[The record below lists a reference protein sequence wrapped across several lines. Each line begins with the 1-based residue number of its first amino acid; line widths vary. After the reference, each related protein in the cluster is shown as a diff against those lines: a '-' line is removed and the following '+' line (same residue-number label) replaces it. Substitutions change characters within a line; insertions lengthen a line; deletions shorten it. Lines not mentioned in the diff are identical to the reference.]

1 MPSRPTLLFIL
12 ALPVGAVVYTFAAQV
27 IETLFPKEPILSLLI
42 PLFFAGLAMMPL
54 IIPFFDRKAK
64 QDLAEYHRLQE
75 AEASSDADHADDPS
89 EAVDPSAADDP
100 SAAADDA
107 AHEIASDSNDTGG
120 TDR

>member
-12 ALPVGAVVYTFAAQV
+12 ALPVGAVVYTAAARV
-27 IETLFPKEPILSLLI
+27 IEELFPKEPILSLLI

-64 QDLAEYHRLQE
+64 QDLAEYHRQQE
-75 AEASSDADHADDPS
+75 ADASSDVDHD
-89 EAVDPSAADDP
+89 
-100 SAAADDA
+100 DDA
-107 AHEIASDSNDTGG
+107 RASDDTAHEIASDPNDPGG

>member
-12 ALPVGAVVYTFAAQV
+12 SLPVGAVVYTVAAQV

-64 QDLAEYHRLQE
+64 ADLAAYRASQAAAGIETARDGLGG
-75 AEASSDADHADDPS
+75 EASDGEAPKDHEADDEGP
-89 EAVDPSAADDP
+89 
-100 SAAADDA
+100 
-107 AHEIASDSNDTGG
+107 G
-120 TDR
+120 TQEPPR

>member
-12 ALPVGAVVYTFAAQV
+12 SLPVGAVVYTIAAQV
-27 IETLFPKEPILSLLI
+27 IEALFPKEPILSLLL

-64 QDLAEYHRLQE
+64 QDLAEYHRQQE
-75 AEASSDADHADDPS
+75 AEAAADVDDPAATPDDAD
-89 EAVDPSAADDP
+89 
-100 SAAADDA
+100 
-107 AHEIASDSNDTGG
+107 HEIASDPNDAGG

>member
-12 ALPVGAVVYTFAAQV
+12 ALPVGAVVYSIAAQAMQA
-27 IETLFPKEPILSLLI
+27 LFPKEPILSLLL

-64 QDLAEYHRLQE
+64 QDLAEYHRQQE
-75 AEASSDADHADDPS
+75 IEAASEVDDDSATSDDADQ
-89 EAVDPSAADDP
+89 
-100 SAAADDA
+100 
-107 AHEIASDSNDTGG
+107 EIASDPNDTGG

>member
-12 ALPVGAVVYTFAAQV
+12 ALPVGAVVYTAAAQV
-27 IETLFPKEPILSLLI
+27 IETLFPKEPILSLLL

-64 QDLAEYHRLQE
+64 QDLAEYRRLQE
-75 AEASSDADHADDPS
+75 AEPSSHVDDPPD
-89 EAVDPSAADDP
+89 VDEPSAAP
-100 SAAADDA
+100 DDA
-107 AHEIASDSNDTGG
+107 DHEIASEANDTGG

>member
-12 ALPVGAVVYTFAAQV
+12 ALPVGAVVYTVAAQV

-75 AEASSDADHADDPS
+75 AEASSVADDAEHADDQS
-89 EAVDPSAADDP
+89 DADDP

>member
-1 MPSRPTLLFIL
+1 MPSRPTLLFIV
-12 ALPVGAVVYTFAAQV
+12 ALPVGAVVYTVAAQA
-27 IETLFPKEPILSLLI
+27 IEALFPKEPILSLLI

-75 AEASSDADHADDPS
+75 AEAASDADDLSD
-89 EAVDPSAADDP
+89 ADDP
-100 SAAADDA
+100 SAAADEA
-107 AHEIASDSNDTGG
+107 AHEIASDPNDTGG

>member
-12 ALPVGAVVYTFAAQV
+12 ALPVGAVVYTAAARV
-27 IETLFPKEPILSLLI
+27 IEELFPKEPILALLI

-64 QDLAEYHRLQE
+64 QDLAEYHRQQE
-75 AEASSDADHADDPS
+75 AEA
-89 EAVDPSAADDP
+89 AADV
-100 SAAADDA
+100 DDDGA
-107 AHEIASDSNDTGG
+107 TSDDTDQEIASEPNDSGG

>member
-12 ALPVGAVVYTFAAQV
+12 ALPVGAVVYSIAAQA
-27 IETLFPKEPILSLLI
+27 IEALFPKEPILALLI

-64 QDLAEYHRLQE
+64 QDLAEYRRQQE
-75 AEASSDADHADDPS
+75 AEAPADI
-89 EAVDPSAADDP
+89 DDP
-100 SAAADDA
+100 SAAPDDA
-107 AHEIASDSNDTGG
+107 DHEIASDPNDTGG

>member
-12 ALPVGAVVYTFAAQV
+12 SLPVGAVVYSIAAQAMQAV
-27 IETLFPKEPILSLLI
+27 FPKEPILALLI

-64 QDLAEYHRLQE
+64 QDLAEYRRQQA
-75 AEASSDADHADDPS
+75 AEAPSDG
-89 EAVDPSAADDP
+89 DDP
-100 SAAADDA
+100 SAAPDDA
-107 AHEIASDSNDTGG
+107 DHEIASDPNDTGG

>member
-12 ALPVGAVVYTFAAQV
+12 ALPVGAVVYTVAAQA
-27 IETLFPKEPILSLLI
+27 IEALFPKEPILSLLI

-64 QDLAEYHRLQE
+64 QDLAEYRRLQA
-75 AEASSDADHADDPS
+75 AEPPSDGDEPSDDDASATSDDADHA
-89 EAVDPSAADDP
+89 
-100 SAAADDA
+100 
-107 AHEIASDSNDTGG
+107 IASDPNDTGG

>member
-12 ALPVGAVVYTFAAQV
+12 SLPVGAVVYTVAAQV

-75 AEASSDADHADDPS
+75 AEALSDADD
-89 EAVDPSAADDP
+89 ADDP
-100 SAAADDA
+100 SAAAEPSTAADDA
-107 AHEIASDSNDTGG
+107 AHEIASDPNDTGG

>member
-12 ALPVGAVVYTFAAQV
+12 SLPVGAVVYTVAAQV

-75 AEASSDADHADDPS
+75 AEASSDADHA
-89 EAVDPSAADDP
+89 EHADDQ
-100 SAAADDA
+100 SDAADDA
-107 AHEIASDSNDTGG
+107 AHEIASDSNATGG

>member
-12 ALPVGAVVYTFAAQV
+12 SLPVGAVVYTVAAQV

-75 AEASSDADHADDPS
+75 AEA
-89 EAVDPSAADDP
+89 EAASAAADP

-107 AHEIASDSNDTGG
+107 AHEIASDPNDTGG

>member
-12 ALPVGAVVYTFAAQV
+12 ALPVGAVVYTVAAQV

-64 QDLAEYHRLQE
+64 QDLAEYRRQQE
-75 AEASSDADHADDPS
+75 TGAVSETDGSQGPPDDAEA
-89 EAVDPSAADDP
+89 
-100 SAAADDA
+100 
-107 AHEIASDSNDTGG
+107 EIASDANETEGPID
-120 TDR
+120 DDARDDH

>member
-12 ALPVGAVVYTFAAQV
+12 ALPVGAVVYTVAAQA
-27 IETLFPKEPILSLLI
+27 IEALFPKEPILSLLI

-75 AEASSDADHADDPS
+75 AEAASDADDPS
-89 EAVDPSAADDP
+89 SAADE
-100 SAAADDA
+100 A
-107 AHEIASDSNDTGG
+107 AHEIASDPNDTGG

>member
-12 ALPVGAVVYTFAAQV
+12 ALPVGAVVYSIAAQA
-27 IETLFPKEPILSLLI
+27 IETLFPKEPILALLI

-64 QDLAEYHRLQE
+64 QDLAEYRRQQE
-75 AEASSDADHADDPS
+75 AEVVPRRAVRRSVRRRRPVDAPDDAD
-89 EAVDPSAADDP
+89 
-100 SAAADDA
+100 
-107 AHEIASDSNDTGG
+107 HEIASDANDTGG